1 MKRQLND
8 DEKEIILNRFGRVC
22 YANGHA
28 IPDGEKIHFDHI
40 KAFVNNGP
48 TDLNN
53 IAPMCE
59 KHNLEKG
66 QLPLEDFRIKL
77 RIEDFFKI
85 GKRLTLKDL
94 LNYLKEK
101 GDIDTFGESIAIK
114 ESDGKITLE
123 NASFKEEFKIETC
136 PLTNWKYFY
145 CKLPVSILDS
155 DDDNEHSQGLQPRYL
170 IFDKVFQMFR
180 HFQNYPVL
188 QPSIGRI
195 ENGKILLF
203 DGQHKAAALLWT
215 GRRDFECK
223 IYINP
228 DLEVLNQANISA
240 HDKFAQTR
248 FFSSIMVLKL
258 GAQFGKDFEDYKNNE
273 SNPLKTEQ
281 GFLDYINNKDLA
293 QTKGE
298 IKEKF
303 RSYLYNSILEDD
315 RNKWKPLVSISNRGS
330 KDQPITLDMLKKS
343 IFANFLYTEPLT
355 DNILSDNYKRDV
367 EADNVINL
375 MNLLFVQ
382 TLQNWN
388 ANASPNDTNQ
398 LKLSRLFSS
407 KSIMAWS
414 EIFKDAVSAKLEIY
428 DEDEKAKIFYRQL
441 DDSSFNKINE
451 IINRLVCWQM
461 WNSPKDSEIDNMISN
476 NKSMLKQ
483 WFKEKGLSTGYLM
496 GAPE

>member
-1 MKRQLND
+1 
-8 DEKEIILNRFGRVC
+8 
-22 YANGHA
+22 
-28 IPDGEKIHFDHI
+28 
-40 KAFVNNGP
+40 
-48 TDLNN
+48 
-53 IAPMCE
+53 
-59 KHNLEKG
+59 
-66 QLPLEDFRIKL
+66 
-77 RIEDFFKI
+77 
-85 GKRLTLKDL
+85 
-94 LNYLKEK
+94 
-101 GDIDTFGESIAIK
+101 
-114 ESDGKITLE
+114 
-123 NASFKEEFKIETC
+123 
-136 PLTNWKYFY
+136 
-145 CKLPVSILDS
+145 
-155 DDDNEHSQGLQPRYL
+155 
-170 IFDKVFQMFR
+170 
-180 HFQNYPVL
+180 
-188 QPSIGRI
+188 
-195 ENGKILLF
+195 
-203 DGQHKAAALLWT
+203 
-215 GRRDFECK
+215 
-223 IYINP
+223 
-228 DLEVLNQANISA
+228 
-240 HDKFAQTR
+240 
-248 FFSSIMVLKL
+248 
-258 GAQFGKDFEDYKNNE
+258 
-273 SNPLKTEQ
+273 
-281 GFLDYINNKDLA
+281 
-293 QTKGE
+293 
-298 IKEKF
+298 
-303 RSYLYNSILEDD
+303 
-315 RNKWKPLVSISNRGS
+315 
-330 KDQPITLDMLKKS
+330 MLKKS